1 MLARRRGGGGFAT
14 IPLRLILIP
23 REPKPTGPRVGR
35 WLLAAGLAI
44 LAHGGFVGLLLF
56 LSLIRLA
63 GPPNPRATARPVVL
77 RPMTNQQWA
86 QNRGEQRAESDAQQ
100 LSKASPRALE
110 EKKKEEKKPNPKPDG
125 QVVAVAPGNKEEDP
139 NARYLAES
147 ANKVKKET
155 RAKDTTAFYRNAMAQ
170 RTVQKKQEGEGQDH
184 TDDISLGGNR
194 GKAMDDRPTKE
205 NVEQKA
211 ILEVAT
217 QKERTEL
224 AMREPTKAGLG
235 PEVANRDERA
245 ELKGNSERNRIQ
257 KGAAEGEQEASL
269 GRLGEPGRPTLL
281 PSPGVVDKIIGA
293 AANDHLKDVEEGDG
307 TYLNTREWKYASFF
321 NRVKQSVGQH
331 WNPSSQLRLR
341 DPTGVIYGGKDRYT
355 VLAVTLNERGMVKDI
370 YVEKS
375 SGIDFLDLEAV
386 HSFERAQPF
395 VNPPPGLFDSDAQV
409 RFSFGFMIDMGGG
422 PRMRLFRSAN

>member
-1 MLARRRGGGGFAT
+1 M
-14 IPLRLILIP
+14 IP
-23 REPKPTGPRVGR
+23 RVPRAKGPRVGR
-35 WLLAAGLAI
+35 WALAAALAT
-44 LAHGGFVGLLLF
+44 LAHGAFLGLLLF
-56 LSLIRLA
+56 LSLIKFEDR
-63 GPPNPRATARPVVL
+63 PNPRANARPVVL
-77 RPMTNQQWA
+77 RPIANQQWA
-86 QNRGEQRAESDAQQ
+86 QNRGEQRAEDDRQQ
-100 LSKASPRALE
+100 LSKASPRQLE
-110 EKKKEEKKPNPKPDG
+110 EKKKEEKKANPKPEG
-125 QVVAVAPGNKEEDP
+125 QVVAVAPGNNEEDP
-139 NARYLAES
+139 NAKYLAES

-155 RAKDTTAFYRNAMAQ
+155 RAKDTTAFYRNAMPQ
-170 RTVQKKQEGEGQDH
+170 RTVQKKQEGEGQDQ
-184 TDDISLGGNR
+184 TDAISLGGNR
-194 GKAMDDRPTKE
+194 GKAMDDRPTRE
-205 NVEQKA
+205 NAVQKA
-211 ILEVAT
+211 VLEVAS

-224 AMREPTKAGLG
+224 AMREPTKMGAG
-235 PEVANRDERA
+235 PELANRDEAA
-245 ELKGNSERNRIQ
+245 ELKGNSQRNRIQ
-257 KGAAEGEQEASL
+257 QGGAEGEQEASL
-269 GRLGEPGRPTLL
+269 GRLGEPGKPTLM

-331 WNPSSQLRLR
+331 WNPSAQLRLR

-355 VLAVTLNERGMVKDI
+355 VLSVTLNDSGMVKDI

-395 VNPPPGLFDSDAQV
+395 VNPPPGLVDNDAKV

>member
-1 MLARRRGGGGFAT
+1 MFA
-14 IPLRLILIP
+14 
-23 REPKPTGPRVGR
+23 GV
-35 WLLAAGLAI
+35 LAI
-44 LAHGGFVGLLLF
+44 TAHAAFIGLLLF
-56 LSLIRLA
+56 LSMIKFMDR
-63 GPPNPRATARPVVL
+63 PNPRANARPVVL

-86 QNRGEQRAESDAQQ
+86 QNRGEQRAETTDQQ
-100 LSKASPRALE
+100 LSKANPRQLE
-110 EKKKEEKKPNPKPDG
+110 EKKREEKKDNPKPDG
-125 QVVAVAPGNKEEDP
+125 QVVAVQPGNNKEDP
-139 NARYLAES
+139 NAKYLAES
-147 ANKVKKET
+147 ANKVDKET
-155 RAKDTTAFYRNAMAQ
+155 RAKETTAFYRNAMAK
-170 RTVQKKQEGEGQDH
+170 RTVQKKQEGEGQDQ

-194 GKAMDDRPTKE
+194 GKGQDDRPTKE
-205 NVEQKA
+205 NEQKA
-211 ILEVAT
+211 VLEIAA

-224 AMREPTKAGLG
+224 AMREPTKVGEG
-235 PEVANRDERA
+235 PEVSNRDERA
-245 ELKGNSERNRIQ
+245 ELQGNSERNKIQ
-257 KGAAEGEQEASL
+257 KGGADGELEASM

-281 PSPGVVDKIIGA
+281 PSPGVLDKIVGA

-331 WNPSSQLRLR
+331 WNPASQLRLR

-355 VLAVTLNERGMVKDI
+355 VLNVTLNERGMVKDI

-409 RFSFGFMIDMGGG
+409 KFSFGFMIDMGGG